1 MKLLQRS
8 RTCISCTFFKAI
20 LCDVRILY
28 QDASSFQDGDF
39 SWFDQ
44 RAQHFLKL
52 ELFGIS
58 LHWPPSTKPREHQ
71 LVCLFVNVDQ
81 MSHSEQHKEYIALQ
95 FHSQHLT
102 LSLNTFL
109 SSNKCQAFPMVD
121 MPEELGETF
130 TEKWRMRH
138 DLLINEIRSL
148 QSHVTTTAETEQSE
162 LIDPLEP
169 QVAEPGVAFEPE
181 LVQTVE
187 SQVFEPERE
196 VETVESEVVDKVEP
210 PGRPIEPVMEETE
223 EIESASDLG
232 ELPSWKRQAK
242 ELDRLNARLQ
252 SALNLDTCFGPVKSA
267 AKRCKSEVKKQAS
280 RLSRSTKKLQD
291 RAHGDQDQDHL
302 GLMTSKSEAA
312 LPTRPI
318 STSPG
323 HSKSVVAL
331 RPAWDPT
338 TSTKPSPT
346 SNGKE
351 QKNWERKNKKN
362 EQKDQKAMK
371 DVKRDQKAEK
381 ETKGLMDM
389 AKRPVPPQHA
399 RKHTTRGVPARLQV
413 GSPFDQP
420 RMSVMARL
428 SKVQL
433 DTNMPR
439 EEATRT
445 KFTKNHNIPQLCLE
459 GLPTFN
465 SAVVPTTMGSSY
477 VPSCTSSPQ
486 LWYRPISPASQ
497 GSNVSLTGGGVFRSP
512 GQVLQKSS
520 PQRLAL

>member
-1 MKLLQRS
+1 M
-8 RTCISCTFFKAI
+8 
-20 LCDVRILY
+20 V
-28 QDASSFQDGDF
+28 
-39 SWFDQ
+39 
-44 RAQHFLKL
+44 
-52 ELFGIS
+52 
-58 LHWPPSTKPREHQ
+58 
-71 LVCLFVNVDQ
+71 VN
-81 MSHSEQHKEYIALQ
+81 
-95 FHSQHLT
+95 
-102 LSLNTFL
+102 
-109 SSNKCQAFPMVD
+109 

-162 LIDPLEP
+162 LIDPVEP

-187 SQVFEPERE
+187 SQVFEPERK
-196 VETVESEVVDKVEP
+196 VESEVVEP
-210 PGRPIEPVMEETE
+210 PVERPIEPVMEETE

-252 SALNLDTCFGPVKSA
+252 SALNLDTCFGPSGKSA
-267 AKRCKSEVKKQAS
+267 AKRCKSEVKKQVF

-291 RAHGDQDQDHL
+291 RVHGDQDQDHL
-302 GLMTSKSEAA
+302 GLMTSKSETA
-312 LPTRPI
+312 LPTRP

-323 HSKSVVAL
+323 HSKSVAL
-331 RPAWDPT
+331 RPAWDPR

-351 QKNWERKNKKN
+351 QKTWDRKNKKN
-362 EQKDQKAMK
+362 DQKDQKAMK
-371 DVKRDQKAEK
+371 DVKHDQKADQK
-381 ETKGLMDM
+381 ETKGLLDM
-389 AKRPVPPQHA
+389 AKRPVPPQHMA

-433 DTNMPR
+433 DTKMPR
-439 EEATRT
+439 EEETRT
-445 KFTKNHNIPQLCLE
+445 KFTKSHNIPQLCLE

-486 LWYRPISPASQ
+486 LWYRPVSPSQ
-497 GSNVSLTGGGVFRSP
+497 GSNVSLSTGGVFRSP
-512 GQVLQKSS
+512 QVLQKSS
-520 PQRLAL
+520 PPKRLAL